1 MAEAGYPDVTVQT
14 FFGLSAPA
22 GTPLPIAEKL
32 NAAMRQI
39 ASQPDFEKRLL
50 AMNVLPQ
57 PMGRAEMDLFIA
69 QQSQKWGPVLKSLN
83 INFD

>member
-1 MAEAGYPDVTVQT
+1 
-14 FFGLSAPA
+14 
-22 GTPLPIAEKL
+22 
-32 NAAMRQI
+32 
-39 ASQPDFEKRLL
+39 
-50 AMNVLPQ
+50 MNMLPQ